1 MAQDFK
7 SLQIWQKAMSIAKMV
22 YSISRD
28 FPKEEMYGLTS
39 QIRRSAASIPAN
51 ISEWAGRGTAKDF
64 SHFVT
69 IALWSLNETMTFLL
83 LAQELWFLENQKEEI
98 FAELEHLWKMLTNFR
113 KSLNQQPTTKN

>member
-51 ISEWAGRGTAKDF
+51 ISEWAGRGTANDF